1 LTKCDI
7 FARDR
12 AREWESKRVKNMW
25 EKLFKRIKTIL
36 PDFKQ
41 KKTRFGLWGSDQV
54 RKLDF
59 LGQEMVLMKMD

>member
-1 LTKCDI
+1 M
-7 FARDR
+7 
-12 AREWESKRVKNMW
+12 WKR
-25 EKLFKRIKTIL
+25 LFNKIKTIV

-41 KKTRFGLWGSDQV
+41 EKTRLGSWGSEQI

>member
-1 LTKCDI
+1 MTKCDI
-7 FARDR
+7 FAQ
-12 AREWESKRVKNMW
+12 ESRKMKSLQDLP
-25 EKLFKRIKTIL
+25 EKIKSVL

-41 KKTRFGLWGSDQV
+41 KKTKLGLWGSEQI